1 MPKSAKSTP
10 NSGAISLNDIHIEAS
25 GGSSSGVS
33 GTTCSFNISTDWDI
47 FSGFQPISA
56 GNVSSG
62 TFANMNTN
70 AQRSFSDYYV
80 NQSYKEDGSLA
91 SQTMTCGGTYNSF
104 SFNEMGYGSNVQNA
118 TRGWNGILQDITSYG
133 NAQKT
138 HDTSNYYI
146 GNNVLYQL
154 QGTYSYNAST
164 SPGGGSTNV
173 TTSLSLFILPNTSAN
188 GVAPFSLA
196 SGYGGWNS
204 INVNGNTFNRTSA
217 SHSVVSTS
225 GNFSNYASYSW
236 NLASGVGNSGG
247 YGGGNAFAR
256 DATSAIYP
264 FPSRG
269 STFNF
274 SMS

>member
-10 NSGAISLNDIHIEAS
+10 SSGAISLNDIHIEAS

-33 GTTCSFNISTDWDI
+33 GTTCSLNISTDWDI

>member
-10 NSGAISLNDIHIEAS
+10 SSGAISLNQIHIEAS

-33 GTTCSFNISTDWDI
+33 GTTCSFNKSTDWDI
-47 FSGFQPISA
+47 FSGFQPVCV

-80 NQSYKEDGSLA
+80 NHSYKEDGSLA
-91 SQTMTCGGTYNSF
+91 SQTMTCGGTYSSF
-104 SFNEMGYGSNVQNA
+104 SFNEMGYGSNVQDA
-118 TRGWNGILQDITSYG
+118 TRGWWNVPGTTSYG

-138 HDTSNYYI
+138 HDTSNGYI
-146 GNNVLYQL
+146 GNNVLYRV
-154 QGTYSYNAST
+154 QGSYSFNGSS
-164 SPGGGSTNV
+164 SPGGGGVNVSTN
-173 TTSLSLFILPNTSAN
+173 LSLLIFPNTSAN

-196 SGYGGWNS
+196 SGYGGWNY
-204 INVNGNTFNRTSA
+204 INVNGNTFYRTS
-217 SHSVVSTS
+217 SSSGVVSTS

-236 NLASGVGNSGG
+236 NLESGVGNSSG

-264 FPSRG
+264 FPARG
-269 STFNF
+269 YTFNF
-274 SMS
+274 SMG

>member
-10 NSGAISLNDIHIEAS
+10 SSGAISLNDIHIEAS

-33 GTTCSFNISTDWDI
+33 GTTCSFNKSTDWDI
-47 FSGFQPISA
+47 FSGFQPVCV
-56 GNVSSG
+56 GNVASG

-70 AQRSFSDYYV
+70 AQRSFSDYYT

-91 SQTMTCGGTYNSF
+91 SQTMTCGGTYSDF
-104 SFNEMGYGSNVQNA
+104 SFNEMGYSSNVQTA
-118 TRGWNGILQDITSYG
+118 YRGWRNFGSTTSYG
-133 NAQKT
+133 NAQRT
-138 HDTSNYYI
+138 HDTSNGYI
-146 GNNVLYQL
+146 GNNVLYRVL
-154 QGTYSYNAST
+154 GTYSFNGS
-164 SPGGGSTNV
+164 SGGTNVSTN
-173 TTSLSLFILPNTSAN
+173 LSLLIYPNTSAN

-196 SGYGGWNS
+196 SGYGGWNY
-204 INVNGNTFNRTSA
+204 INVNGNTFYRTS
-217 SHSVVSTS
+217 SSSGVVSTS

-236 NLASGVGNSGG
+236 NLESGVGNSSG

-274 SMS
+274 SMG

>member
-10 NSGAISLNDIHIEAS
+10 SSGAISLNDIHIEAS

-33 GTTCSFNISTDWDI
+33 GTTCSLNKSTDWDI
-47 FSGFQPISA
+47 FSGFQPRV
-56 GNVSSG
+56 NFG
-62 TFANMNTN
+62 TDYFSNMNTN

-80 NQSYKEDGSLA
+80 NQSYKEDGNLGS
-91 SQTMTCGGTYNSF
+91 SQSMTCGGTYSSSF
-104 SFNEMGYGSNVQNA
+104 FNEMGYSSTTENA
-118 TRGWNGILQDITSYG
+118 ERGWWNIPGTTSYG

-138 HDTSNYYI
+138 HDTSNGYI
-146 GNNVLYQL
+146 GNNVLYRV
-154 QGTYSYNAST
+154 QGSYSFNGSS

-173 TTSLSLFILPNTSAN
+173 STSLSLLIFPNTSAN

-196 SGYGGWNS
+196 SGYGGWNY
-204 INVNGNTFNRTSA
+204 INVNGNTFYRTS
-217 SHSVVSTS
+217 SSSGVVSTS

-236 NLASGVGNSGG
+236 NLESGVGNNAG

-264 FPSRG
+264 FPARG

-274 SMS
+274 SMG

>member
-10 NSGAISLNDIHIEAS
+10 SSGAISLNDIHIEAS

-33 GTTCSFNISTDWDI
+33 GTTCSFNKSTDWDI
-47 FSGFQPISA
+47 FSGFQPVCV

-70 AQRSFSDYYV
+70 AQRSFSDYYT
-80 NQSYKEDGSLA
+80 NQSYKEDGTLA
-91 SQTMTCGGTYNSF
+91 SQTMTCGGTYSSF
-104 SFNEMGYGSNVQNA
+104 SFNEMGYGSNVQDA
-118 TRGWNGILQDITSYG
+118 ARGWWGIPGTTSYG
-133 NAQKT
+133 NAQET
-138 HDTSNYYI
+138 HDTSHGYI
-146 GNNVLYQL
+146 GNNVLYKVW
-154 QGTYSYNAST
+154 GTYSFNGSS
-164 SPGGGSTNV
+164 SPGGGGVNVSTI
-173 TTSLSLFILPNTSAN
+173 LSFLILPNTSAN

-196 SGYGGWNS
+196 SGYGGWNY
-204 INVNGNTFNRTSA
+204 INVNGNTFYRTS
-217 SHSVVSTS
+217 SSSGVVSTS

-236 NLASGVGNSGG
+236 NLESGVGNNAG

-274 SMS
+274 SMG